1 MKKSKRNKGAHPP
14 EKNPPVEKR
23 EEKVET
29 SPKKGKF
36 SLIILHGNVWDIG

>member
-23 EEKVET
+23 EEKET
-29 SPKKGKF
+29 SPCKKGKF
-36 SLIILHGNVWDIG
+36 SPVTFHGETWDCG